1 MSEIRIIARNLGKTF
16 PGGIEA
22 VAGVDLDIQSGTVT
36 ALLGPTGCGKSTV
49 LRMLGGLEVPT
60 TGEVMLDPE
69 IEVGFCFQDP
79 RLLPWRDVR
88 RNVALPLELDRR
100 PRPEIR
106 ERVDRQLRTVGL
118 LDAAERLPAALSGGM
133 RMRTAVARSLVGDPE
148 LLLLDEPFGALDEV
162 TRFRLDEELASL
174 VRDGGPTVI
183 IVTHSI
189 AEAVFLA
196 DEVVVMSPR
205 PARILERFP
214 VDLGR
219 RDAALRTTDDFLHLQ
234 TKVYEVLRNGM
245 EEST

>member
-1 MSEIRIIARNLGKTF
+1 MNDTPMSARDLGKTF

-22 VAGVDLDIQSGTVT
+22 VAGVDLDLQPGTVT

-60 TGEVMLDPE
+60 VGDVRIDPD

-100 PRPEIR
+100 PAAEIR

-118 LDAAERLPAALSGGM
+118 LDAADRLPAALSGGM
-133 RMRTAVARSLVGDPE
+133 RMRTAVARALVGDPQ

-174 VRDGGPTVI
+174 VRDGGPTVV

-196 DEVVVMSPR
+196 DEVLVMSPR
-205 PARILERFP
+205 PARILARFS

-234 TKVYEVLRNGM
+234 TRVYEVLRNGM
-245 EEST
+245 EEAT